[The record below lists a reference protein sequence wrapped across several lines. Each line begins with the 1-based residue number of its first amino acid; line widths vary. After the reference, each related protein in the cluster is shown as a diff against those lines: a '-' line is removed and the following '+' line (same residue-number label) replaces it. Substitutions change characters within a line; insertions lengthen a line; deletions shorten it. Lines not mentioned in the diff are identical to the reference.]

1 MYFWY
6 HRSRDTGKINEKG
19 MKYLVKTCKNKI
31 YLSNKVHFR
40 KTDDFHC
47 VQSVQIRKFF
57 WFVLNPNTGKYGPE
71 KTPYLDK
78 FHAVFNKPKSIYILQ
93 VKCRVPHGSIL
104 GPLLF

>member
-1 MYFWY
+1 
-6 HRSRDTGKINEKG
+6 

-78 FHAVFNKPKSIYILQ
+78 FHAVFNKPKSIYVLQ

-104 GPLLF
+104 GPLLFKYT